1 MLRYVFLGTP
11 DFASAILENLCN
23 RYCVPEL
30 VVTQPARERGRG
42 RNVEPTD
49 VARAALAKGLPVI
62 ETDNAN
68 TPEVVAKIRAT
79 NPDLILVAAFGQLL
93 KEELLALPKYCLNVH
108 ASLLPRYRGAAP
120 IQRAIWNEDKVTGI
134 SIQKMVKKLDAGDI
148 LVAREL
154 PIESTDTSE
163 SLFKKL
169 AELGGET
176 LIEGIKLIESGNP
189 QFRPQDESLV
199 TYAKKITKEEAVI
212 DWHQTATLIHHQ
224 VRALYPWPVAYTEV
238 GRERLKLLE
247 VRTALRTAPGK
258 PGDIQTDHRSFL
270 SISCGDQTTLD
281 LLRIQPEN
289 RKPMTISEYLSA
301 FRGHYPYHRMER
313 L

>member
-11 DFASAILENLCN
+11 DFASAVLETLCN
-23 RYCVPEL
+23 RYGVPEL

-42 RNVEPTD
+42 RKVESTD
-49 VARAALAKGLPVI
+49 VAQFAVAKGLPLI

-68 TPEVVAKIRAT
+68 QAEVVEKIRAT
-79 NPDLILVAAFGQLL
+79 NPDLVLVAAFGQLL

-120 IQRAIWNEDKVTGI
+120 IQRAIWNEDKITGI

-148 LVAREL
+148 LVSRDCAIA
-154 PIESTDTSE
+154 PTDTSE

-169 AELGGET
+169 AQLGGET
-176 LIEGIKLIESGNP
+176 LIEGIKLIEGGRP
-189 QFRPQDESLV
+189 EFRPQDESLV

-212 DWHQTATLIHHQ
+212 DWHQTATLIQHQ
-224 VRALYPWPVAYTEV
+224 VRALFPWPVAHTDV
-238 GRERLKLLE
+238 GRERLKILE
-247 VRTALRTAPGK
+247 ARAAVRKAPGK
-258 PGDIQTDHRSFL
+258 PGDIQTDHRTFL